1 MAKNWTLKEARE
13 VIAKG
18 TDLAAIQEIGK
29 KFPLTTVAIAKM
41 GTNEGVE
48 TLFGGMP
55 EHMTM
60 LKMERS
66 LKEGV
71 SETEEDDEEEGV
83 MNPPADEA
91 DEVEEDTSD
100 LSSKTTKQLYEMCI
114 KKGLKVSKYGK
125 SKAYYIEQLTGATEE
140 PEEEEAEKEA
150 DPGYEDM
157 TAVELFKL
165 CKKRGIKAEPKKPAK
180 AYIALLKKADEEIA
194 AANEEADDDW
204 DDEEEEEKPA
214 KKPEKKAAKKPEK
227 KAAKKAEPEDDDE
240 EDEDEDDWDI

>member
-71 SETEEDDEEEGV
+71 PETEEEDDEEDGV
-83 MNPPADEA
+83 MNPPV

-114 KKGLKVSKYGK
+114 KKGLKVNKYGK
-125 SKAYYIEQLTGATEE
+125 PKSYYIEQLTGATEE
-140 PEEEEAEKEA
+140 PEEEEAEEEA

-214 KKPEKKAAKKPEK
+214 KKPEKKAAKK
-227 KAAKKAEPEDDDE
+227 AEPEDDE
-240 EDEDEDDWDI
+240 EDNNEDDWDI